1 MRTLARNAAFRRLFA
16 GHATSLFGDRAL
28 FVVLGIWTLDLTG
41 STGAGGLA
49 FAFLAMGGL
58 AAPVAGVIADRFP
71 RRRVLIANDL
81 GAAVL
86 VCALLAVHDAGDVW
100 IIYAV
105 AFGYGFVQQL
115 GSAAR
120 GGLVAGLVADDLLPV
135 ANGLLESARSG
146 IRIVAPVV
154 GAALYLAGGGAVV
167 ALLDAATFLASAA
180 FLAGLAVP
188 DIAARGGR
196 LHLAELSAGIRH
208 LRNDPA
214 LRGPFPAIVI
224 AAAGVGMAEVIPFAA
239 VTQGLNRDSTFLV
252 ILSACHG
259 AGAIVAGLAIPRLIA
274 ARGEIVA
281 MSVAT
286 ATGTAGMVLFVLP
299 WTLSVLAASTLFG
312 ACLAGALVAW
322 FTHLQRRTPDELRG
336 RTIAASEM
344 LVTLPYVGAIAAG
357 AALVEIVDFR
367 LLSIAGAVAL
377 ALCAVRL
384 VYSRL
389 RMIPIAS

>member
-1 MRTLARNAAFRRLFA
+1 MRNLARNAAFRRLFA

-49 FAFLAMGGL
+49 FGFLAIGGL

-81 GAAVL
+81 AAAVL

-105 AFGYGFVQQL
+105 ALGYGFAQQL

-146 IRIVAPVV
+146 IRIVAPVA

-180 FLAGLAVP
+180 FLTGLAVP

-196 LHLAELSAGIRH
+196 LRLGELAAGIRH
-208 LRNDPA
+208 LRDEPA

-224 AAAGVGMAEVIPFAA
+224 VSAGIGMAEVIPFAA
-239 VTQGLNRDSTFLV
+239 VTDGLDRDSAFLG

-281 MSVAT
+281 MSAAAAAGAV
-286 ATGTAGMVLFVLP
+286 GMVLFALP
-299 WTLSVLAASTLFG
+299 WTLGVLAASTLFG
-312 ACLAGALVAW
+312 ACLAGAMVAW

-336 RTIAASEM
+336 RAMAAAEM
-344 LVTLPYVGAIAAG
+344 LLTLPYVGSIAAG
-357 AALVEIVDFR
+357 AALVEVVDFR
-367 LLSIAGAVAL
+367 LLSLAGAVAL
-377 ALCAVRL
+377 ALGAVRI
-384 VYSRL
+384 VYSRS